1 MAKTFDKPF
10 VFKRFSLTHRRC
22 AMKIGTDGV
31 LLGSWSWTA
40 EPKNV
45 LDVGCGSALIS
56 LMLAQRYSQAMVDGI
71 DIDAPAL
78 EDACENITNSP
89 WKDRVRAF
97 RGNVLTYSFEKKY
110 DLIVC
115 SPPFYVEGTHSP
127 SGQRD
132 AARHANSM
140 PMDFFA
146 HKCSQIL
153 SEKGHVCI
161 IYPTVSKEEV
171 VFCFYQSGLYLCDI
185 TYVKDNENASL
196 KRVMMRFSRENIIKP
211 NENTLCIREKDGHWS
226 ERYTSMMQDF
236 HPDEK
241 LK

>member
-10 VFKRFSLTHRRC
+10 VFKKFTLTHRRC

-31 LLGSWSWTA
+31 LLGSWAWI
-40 EPKNV
+40 EDPLKI

-56 LMLAQRYSQAMVDGI
+56 LMLAQRYPLSNVDGV

-78 EDACENITNSP
+78 EDANENISNSP
-89 WKDRVRAF
+89 FSDRVKAYK
-97 RGNVLTYSFEKKY
+97 GNVLNYSFDKKY

-132 AARHANSM
+132 AARHADSM
-140 PMDFFA
+140 PMDLFA
-146 HKCSQIL
+146 MRCSDIL
-153 SEKGHVCI
+153 SENGHVCI

-171 VFCFYQSGLYLCDI
+171 VFCFYQAGLFLSDI
-185 TYVKDNENASL
+185 TYVRDNENAVV
-196 KRVMMRFSRENIIKP
+196 KRVLMRFSRKKILKENKDD
-211 NENTLCIREKDGHWS
+211 LCIRNADGSWS
-226 ERYTSMMQDF
+226 ERYTEMMNDF
-236 HPDEK
+236 HPKEK
-241 LK
+241 L